1 MLPCEFA
8 TKATS
13 GGALSRPRTAMPYTP
28 AVSPSVDAP
37 GNISFT
43 PVIIDPVQLPGPS
56 LIVAEAGI
64 HGHIE
69 RTVVGPHATGRI
81 KIEGSEK
88 ASLRSMRLLLA
99 LHPVGERILYAARE
113 AAVDDFLSDAAVAA
127 TVSLPP
133 SKEAALELRELFAR
147 GHCLR

>member
-1 MLPCEFA
+1 
-8 TKATS
+8 
-13 GGALSRPRTAMPYTP
+13 
-28 AVSPSVDAP
+28 
-37 GNISFT
+37 
-43 PVIIDPVQLPGPS
+43 
-56 LIVAEAGI
+56 
-64 HGHIE
+64 
-69 RTVVGPHATGRI
+69 
-81 KIEGSEK
+81 
-88 ASLRSMRLLLA
+88 MRLLLA